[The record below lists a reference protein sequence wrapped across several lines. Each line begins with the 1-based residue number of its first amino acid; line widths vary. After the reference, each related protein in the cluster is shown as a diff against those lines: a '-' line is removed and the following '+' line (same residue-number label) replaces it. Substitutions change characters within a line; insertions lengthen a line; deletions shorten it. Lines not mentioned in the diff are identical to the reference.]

1 MFALAWGGAMTQVA
15 PNIDWFRVV
24 VELERS
30 GLTQE
35 QIARHIGRSKSQVI
49 AYKSIPCTEPRFSV
63 GLLLLGLWQERCG
76 KPVPPTLS

>member
-1 MFALAWGGAMTQVA
+1 MSAPP

-35 QIARHIGRSKSQVI
+35 QIAQSIGRSKTQVN

-76 KPVPPTLS
+76 KVVAPTLD